1 MTISLE
7 RQLACAKR
15 EVAQRQRV
23 DQRLVETQ
31 RMTRSEANEEIAVMQ
46 AIIVTLQTLIAQQQ
60 PQQSLL

>member
-23 DQRLVETQ
+23 YQRLVETQ

-46 AIIVTLQTLIAQQQ
+46 AIIVTLQTLILQQR
-60 PQQSLL
+60 PQQLLF